1 VGCRLKSG
9 NFILEVITMLNEF
22 ELESIRKSTVDCAKF
37 GATAGG
43 YYGSATGMASGIL
56 TGPGAIVT
64 AAVGGTVGGAV
75 AGAVFGAVGAVFS
88 TTAVLLDKFSK
99 Q

>member
-1 VGCRLKSG
+1 
-9 NFILEVITMLNEF
+9 MLNES

-43 YYGSATGMASGIL
+43 NYGFATGMASGIL

-64 AAVGGTVGGAV
+64 AAVGG
-75 AGAVFGAVGAVFS
+75 AVFGAMGAVFS
-88 TTAVLLDKFSK
+88 TTAVLLDKVSK